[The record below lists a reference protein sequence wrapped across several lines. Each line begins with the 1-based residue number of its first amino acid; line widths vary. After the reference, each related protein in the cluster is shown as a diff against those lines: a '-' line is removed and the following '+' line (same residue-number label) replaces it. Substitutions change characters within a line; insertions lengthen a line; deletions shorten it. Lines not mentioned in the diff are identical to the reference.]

1 MVRIGILT
9 CANTTQELVCCSCL
23 CLHDLNAREGYFSRH
38 NAKGGAELVGIIS
51 CAGCPTWVAP
61 EKIVHRVPSLIDT
74 GLDAIHIS
82 NCLMTLCPF
91 RERYVRIIEEHFP
104 AIDIVLG
111 THGGPDEETDEM
123 FQGVVREMLCQKRRS
138 LADLVRPLH
147 DMVDGTTSPSP
158 CPKECEPNSC
168 VSTVEE
174 NVSAEAGGH
183 SA

>member
-9 CANTTQELVCCSCL
+9 CASTTQELRCCSYL
-23 CLHDLNAREGYFSRH
+23 CLHDVNAQEGFFAKH
-38 NAKGGAELVGIIS
+38 NAKGGSELVGIIS
-51 CAGCPTWVAP
+51 CAGCPTLVAP
-61 EKIVHRVPSLIDT
+61 EKIIHRVQSLIDT

-147 DMVDGTTSPSP
+147 DMVDGTTSLSP
-158 CPKECEPNSC
+158 RPKECEPNSC